1 MTQEELLAAAA
12 ACTHNLPDHRR
23 KTIPERMREI
33 ADSPYAEGR
42 ADHYGNGGFVAKF
55 ETEIA
60 ELLGKEAAVLMPSG
74 TMAQQIALRIWADRA
89 SNRTVAFHPTCHL
102 EKYEHMAY
110 RELHGLEAELL
121 GDADRLFTLEQLMA
135 LGKPISSLLIE
146 LPQREIGGAL
156 PSWDELKQ
164 ITQYAMA
171 EGIKLHLDGA
181 RLWECQPFYQRPYA
195 EIVEDFGSVYV
206 SFYKIL
212 FGLPGAAL
220 AGPKDF
226 IDEARIWMRR
236 HGGNLVHMF
245 PTAISA
251 KIGME
256 RYLPEIPLYVAKAAE
271 VAEILGEFEGVQV
284 IPKAPPTNLMHL
296 HWDAPVETV
305 MEAVGQIALLEKVF
319 LFSHASPRGSGSKT
333 EITIASAGLEIPAER
348 LRELFGQLFDL
359 FRPNRAPSRR

>member
-1 MTQEELLAAAA
+1 MTQDEFLAAAA
-12 ACTHNLPDHRR
+12 ACTHYLPDHRR

-33 ADSPYAEGR
+33 AESPYAEGR
-42 ADHYGNGGFVAKF
+42 ADHYGSGGFVTEF
-55 ETEIA
+55 EGEIA
-60 ELLGKEAAVLMPSG
+60 EFLGKEAAVLMPSG

-89 SNRTVAFHPTCHL
+89 GNRNVAFHPTCHL

-110 RELHGLEAELL
+110 RELHGLEAQLL
-121 GDADRLFTLEQLMA
+121 GGEDRLFTIEDLKALER
-135 LGKPISSLLIE
+135 PISSLLIE

-156 PSWDELKQ
+156 PTWEEFKG
-164 ITQYAMA
+164 ITQHAKG

-181 RLWECQPFYQRPYA
+181 RLWECQPYFGRPYK
-195 EIVEDFGSVYV
+195 EIVRDFDSVYV

-251 KIGME
+251 KIGMD
-256 RYLPEIPLYVAKAAE
+256 RYLPEISLYVAKAT
-271 VAEILGEFEGVQV
+271 EIAQVLGEFDGVKV
-284 IPKAPPTNLMHL
+284 VPKDPPTNMMHL
-296 HWDAPVETV
+296 HFEAPVEAV
-305 MEAVGQIALLEKVF
+305 MDAVGQIALQEKVL
-319 LFSHASPRGSGSKT
+319 LFSYASPRGSGSKT
-333 EITIASAGLEIPAER
+333 EISIASAGLEIPTER
-348 LRELFGQLFDL
+348 IRDL
-359 FRPNRAPSRR
+359 FAQLAAAIRAS